1 MYVPRPKTSL
11 EGHNGPPHGYV
22 TVRPVRLGTPCS
34 VHVSPR
40 KSFFLL
46 AWMAPSPSPLPLRR
60 STDFRFLDALLLGP
74 VWTKQRKGTRR
85 GEVDSWRL
93 HGRWWFDDDSMIPIP
108 AEVEDSFLGQ
118 IYCRVG
124 YPPWFL
130 VCRSMNNII
139 LREGEKSFF
148 LLHLTSRTHAWSCNF
163 APDVSPFL
171 SKKFQ
176 WKLINERINSR
187 RNISQE
193 EILFQ
198 L

>member
-60 STDFRFLDALLLGP
+60 STDFRFLDAPLLGP

-85 GEVDSWRL
+85 GEVDSRRL

-108 AEVEDSFLGQ
+108 AEAEEGFLSPDRS
-118 IYCRVG
+118 IAESVTLLD
-124 YPPWFL
+124 FL
-130 VCRSMNNII
+130 FVDLWII
-139 LREGEKSFF
+139 LFFERERRVSSYCILRRVHTRGVVILLLMFLHFF
-148 LLHLTSRTHAWSCNF
+148 
-163 APDVSPFL
+163 
-171 SKKFQ
+171 
-176 WKLINERINSR
+176 R
-187 RNISQE
+187 RN
-193 EILFQ
+193 FNGN
-198 L
+198 